1 MSVVDCIFRFAD
13 FVILQLL
20 FFKFFII
27 IILNENIYNIYKRS
41 KIE

>member
-1 MSVVDCIFRFAD
+1 MSVVDLQILLF
-13 FVILQLL
+13 LQLL